1 MDLLSRKRQRLKNYD
16 YSQNGAYFVTVCTQ
30 GKRCLF
36 GYIRQGK
43 LHLNVAGKRLE
54 RHLLKM
60 QEVQGVSVEQY
71 KVMPNHIHILLVIQR
86 ENSGTTLRSFPTVSS
101 LMQGFKAVTTAQYVK
116 LVKTGKCPAFQSR
129 IWQKSFH
136 DHIVRGEEDFLKIW
150 EYIAYNELKWEQDCF
165 YVQAAN
171 SAQNELDNLYIKQ
184 RNDTEVVPYTY
195 EQNS

>member
-1 MDLLSRKRQRLKNYD
+1 
-16 YSQNGAYFVTVCTQ
+16 
-30 GKRCLF
+30 
-36 GYIRQGK
+36 
-43 LHLNVAGKRLE
+43 
-54 RHLLKM
+54 
-60 QEVQGVSVEQY
+60 
-71 KVMPNHIHILLVIQR
+71 
-86 ENSGTTLRSFPTVSS
+86 
-101 LMQGFKAVTTAQYVK
+101 MQGFKAVTTAQYVK